1 MDVVG
6 LLSAPFTILIGYVI
20 PFLIVLSLIVFVHE
34 YGHYKVARLC
44 GVNVEAFAIGF
55 GREIF
60 GWNDRHGTRWKLC
73 WLPLGGYVKF
83 AGDANAASMPE
94 AASSKS
100 PDPGDFHR
108 KPVAQRAAVVV
119 AGPLANYILAIVIFA
134 LGAMLVGMPS
144 SQPRVHAVKA
154 GSAAEAAGILPGDI
168 ILKVDGVETPAFE
181 DVQRLV
187 TPRAGEALPIVL
199 ERNGQEVTATV
210 TPKETEIT
218 ANGRTVKVGL
228 IGVERAANPER
239 TFEKLSLI
247 PAVEK
252 AVDDTWYI
260 SSHSL
265 WYIWRMITGRED
277 ASQLAGPLGIAEM
290 TGQAA
295 SLGVYELL
303 RMAAILSVS
312 IGLLNLF
319 PIPMLDGGHLLFY
332 AVEAVRGKPL
342 GPAAQELGF
351 KVGFALVLTLM
362 MFATWNDIMRFI
374 TT

>member
-1 MDVVG
+1 MDLVG
-6 LLSAPFTILIGYVI
+6 FLSAPFGIVIGYVI

-44 GVNVEAFAIGF
+44 GVNVEVFAIGF

-60 GWNDRHGTRWKLC
+60 GWNDKHGTRWKLC

-94 AASSKS
+94 TAPSK
-100 PDPGDFHR
+100 PPEPGDFYA
-108 KPVAQRAAVVV
+108 KPVAQRAAVVA
-119 AGPLANYILAIVIFA
+119 AGPLANYLLAIVIFA
-134 LGAMLVGMPS
+134 LGAMFVGVPS
-144 SQPRVHAVKA
+144 SPPKVHAVKA
-154 GSAAEAAGILPGDI
+154 GSAAEAAGILPGDVI
-168 ILKVDGVETPAFE
+168 VKVDGVETPSFE

-187 TPRAGEALPIVL
+187 TPRAGESLPIVL
-199 ERNGQEVTATV
+199 DRNGEEFVATV
-210 TPKETEIT
+210 TPKATELT
-218 ANGRTVKVGL
+218 ANGRTVTVGL
-228 IGVERAANPER
+228 IGVERAAVPER
-239 TFEKLSLI
+239 AFEKQAFI
-247 PAVEK
+247 PAIEK
-252 AVDDTWYI
+252 AVGDAWYI

-265 WYIWRMITGRED
+265 WYVWRMITGRAD
-277 ASQLAGPLGIAEM
+277 TAQLAGPLGIAEM

-332 AVEAVRGKPL
+332 AVEAERGNPL